1 MKKILAMLLALVMMF
16 ALVACGGNKAAD
28 DKAND
33 TTNSANDTTNN
44 NAPAEDEGLGNS
56 NLNIVTIPKLIG
68 VAWFDRMITGG
79 EDWIAGNGGT
89 FYQSGPST
97 ADAAQQLQ
105 SVKDAIT
112 EGADVIHIVP
122 NSTETLEVAMKEAMD
137 KGIIVITHEAPG
149 AQNVHYDIEAF
160 ENKAYGEHLMEELAK
175 LCDGKGGYAIIVG
188 SVQAQTHMEWA
199 NSAVEYQKANYPDM
213 HLVADFVESGEDHD
227 TAYTKT
233 QELLKTYSDLTGI
246 IGCSVIDPAGAALA
260 VEEVGKENEVSII
273 GTSVADVAGAY
284 LETGAIDM
292 YSSWDTAMTSYAM
305 CEVARIISE
314 GGSVQTGDNLYVVG
328 YENVVVDGKVIYG
341 NAWMDFT
348 VDNYNTDPYIVQ

>member
-1 MKKILAMLLALVMMF
+1 MKKRNLLALLMAAAMMLS
-16 ALVACGGNKAAD
+16 LVACGGSTSSEGSASTSGSASSVSSE
-28 DKAND
+28 D
-33 TTNSANDTTNN
+33 TAT
-44 NAPAEDEGLGNS
+44 E
-56 NLNIVTIPKLIG
+56 LNIVTIPKLIG

-79 EDWIAGNGGT
+79 EEWIAANGGQ

-112 EGADVIHIVP
+112 EGADVIHVVP

-137 KGIIVITHEAPG
+137 KGIIVISHEAPS
-149 AQNVHYDIEAF
+149 AQNVNYDIEAF
-160 ENKAYGEHLMEELAK
+160 ANDAYGEHLMEELAK
-175 LCDGKGGYAIIVG
+175 LCGGEGGYAIIVG

-199 NSAVEYQKANYPDM
+199 QAAVAYQEANYPNM

-233 QELLKTYSDLTGI
+233 QELLKTYSDLKGI

-260 VEEVGKENEVSII
+260 VEEVGKENEVSIV

-292 YSSWDTAMTSYAM
+292 YASWDTAQTSYAM
-305 CEVARIISE
+305 CEVAKIIAE
-314 GGSVQTGDNLYVVG
+314 GGTVSTGDNLGAVG
-328 YENVVVDGKVIYG
+328 YENVTVDGKVIYG
-341 NAWMDFT
+341 NAWLDFT
-348 VDNYNTDPYIVQ
+348 VENYQDDPYITK

>member
-1 MKKILAMLLALVMMF
+1 MKKRNLFALLMAAAMMLS
-16 ALVACGGNKAAD
+16 LVACGGGE
-28 DKAND
+28 
-33 TTNSANDTTNN
+33 TTSSTGSASASVSASTS
-44 NAPAEDEGLGNS
+44 EGETIE
-56 NLNIVTIPKLIG
+56 LNIVTIPKLIG

-79 EDWIAGNGGT
+79 NDWIAANGGE

-97 ADAAQQLQ
+97 ADAALQLQ

-137 KGIIVITHEAPG
+137 KGITVITHEAPG

-175 LCDGKGGYAIIVG
+175 LCGGEGGYAIIVG

-199 NSAVEYQKANYPDM
+199 NAAVAYQEANYPNM

-233 QELLKTYSDLTGI
+233 QELLKTYSDLKGI

-260 VEEVGKENEVSII
+260 VEEVGKENDISVI

-292 YSSWDTAMTSYAM
+292 YASWDTAQTSFAM
-305 CEVARIISE
+305 CEVAKIIAE
-314 GGSVQTGDNLYVVG
+314 GGTVATGDNLGATG
-328 YENVVVDGKVIYG
+328 YESVVVDGKVIYG
-341 NAWMDFT
+341 NAWLDFT
-348 VDNYNTDPYIVQ
+348 VDNYQEDPYIAG

>member
-1 MKKILAMLLALVMMF
+1 MAEREGETPITVDICGKEELVLVGKTSEKETAEFLNGLAYNEYGYALIGKR
-16 ALVACGGNKAAD
+16 LVVTGW
-28 DKAND
+28 ND
-33 TTNSANDTTNN
+33 TTTELAV
-44 NAPAEDEGLGNS
+44 DEV
-56 NLNIVTIPKLIG
+56 I
-68 VAWFDRMITGG
+68 RH
-79 EDWIAGNGGT
+79 
-89 FYQSGPST
+89 
-97 ADAAQQLQ
+97 
-105 SVKDAIT
+105 IT

-199 NSAVEYQKANYPDM
+199 NAAVEYQKANYPEM

-260 VEEVGKENEVSII
+260 VEEVGKENEVSVI

-292 YSSWDTAMTSYAM
+292 YASWDTAQTSYAM
-305 CEVARIISE
+305 CEVAKILAE
-314 GGSVQTGDNLYVVG
+314 GGSVSTGDNLGAVG
-328 YENVVVDGKVIYG
+328 YESVVVDGKVIYG

>member
-16 ALVACGGNKAAD
+16 ALVACGGNNAAD
-28 DKAND
+28 NKAENTTTNDKAEN
-33 TTNSANDTTNN
+33 TTDNTADETT
-44 NAPAEDEGLGNS
+44 E
-56 NLNIVTIPKLIG
+56 LNIVTIPKLIG

-79 EDWIAGNGGT
+79 DEWIAANGGE

-149 AQNVHYDIEAF
+149 AQNVNYDIEAF

-199 NSAVEYQKANYPDM
+199 NAAVEYQKANYPEM

-260 VEEVGKENEVSII
+260 VEEVGKENEVSVI

-292 YSSWDTAMTSYAM
+292 YASWDTAQTSYAM
-305 CEVARIISE
+305 CEVAKILAE
-314 GGSVQTGDNLYVVG
+314 GGSVSTGDNLGAVG
-328 YENVVVDGKVIYG
+328 YESVVVDGKVIYG
-341 NAWMDFT
+341 NAWLDFT

>member
-1 MKKILAMLLALVMMF
+1 MKKRNLLALLMAVAMTLSL
-16 ALVACGGNKAAD
+16 AACGGSSNGGAASSG
-28 DKAND
+28 
-33 TTNSANDTTNN
+33 SA
-44 NAPAEDEGLGNS
+44 AGSGSAEPTVD
-56 NLNIVTIPKLIG
+56 LNIVSIPKLIG

-79 EDWIAGNGGT
+79 DEWVAANGGK

-97 ADAAQQLQ
+97 ADAALQLQ

-112 EGADVIHIVP
+112 EGADVIQIVP

-149 AQNVHYDIEAF
+149 AENVNYDIEAF

-175 LCDGKGGYAIIVG
+175 LCNGEGGYAIIVG

-199 NSAVEYQKANYPDM
+199 KAAVAYQEANYPNM
-213 HLVADFVESGEDHD
+213 HLVCDFVESGEDHD

-233 QELLKTYSDLTGI
+233 QELLKTYSDLKGI

-260 VEEVGKENEVSII
+260 VEEAGKQDDISVI

-284 LETGAIDM
+284 LESGAIDM
-292 YSSWDTAMTSYAM
+292 YSSWDTAQTSYAM
-305 CEVARIISE
+305 CEVAKIVAE
-314 GGSVQTGDNLYVVG
+314 GGTVSTGDNLGATG

-341 NAWMDFT
+341 NAWLDFT
-348 VDNYNTDPYIVQ
+348 VDNYKTDPYIAG

>member
-16 ALVACGGNKAAD
+16 AMVACGGNNAAD
-28 DKAND
+28 NGND
-33 TTNSANDTTNN
+33 STNNSANDSANN
-44 NAPAEDEGLGNS
+44 SADDAGDDAAATE
-56 NLNIVTIPKLIG
+56 LNIVTIPKLIG

-79 EDWIAGNGGT
+79 DEWIAANGGT

-122 NSTETLEVAMKEAMD
+122 NSTETLEVAMQEAMD
-137 KGIIVITHEAPG
+137 KGIIVITHEAPS
-149 AQNVHYDIEAF
+149 AQNVNYDIEAF
-160 ENKAYGEHLMEELAK
+160 ENAAYGEHLMEELAT
-175 LCDGKGGYAIIVG
+175 LCGGEGGYAIIVG

-199 NSAVEYQKANYPDM
+199 NAAVAYQEANYPNM

-233 QELLKTYSDLTGI
+233 QELLKTYSDLKGI

-260 VEEVGKENEVSII
+260 VEEVGKENEVSVI

-292 YSSWDTAMTSYAM
+292 YSSWDTAQTSYAM
-305 CEVARIISE
+305 CEVAKIIAE
-314 GGSVQTGDNLYVVG
+314 GGTVSTGDNLGAVG
-328 YENVVVDGKVIYG
+328 YENVIVDGKVIYG
-341 NAWMDFT
+341 NAWLDFT
-348 VDNYNTDPYIVQ
+348 VDNYQTDPYIIG